1 MEENFQE
8 LDKEVLQLSKELWWE
23 VRGGERTT
31 SVHFLLLLQVLF
43 NGLPSVHSTRGNDGQ

>member
-8 LDKEVLQLSKELWWE
+8 LDKEVLQLSKGIWRE

-43 NGLPSVHSTRGNDGQ
+43 NGLPSVHSTRGNDEQ